1 MVGKVYEQP
10 GINRIPP
17 REREDGNSK
26 PSPSTTLSVTP
37 LDDPKPVVVP
47 RFKPKPDVGAFKP
60 SPAPVPI
67 NLAIRQPAESIAKPT
82 PKTALKPALK
92 PEFKPASRPT
102 ENRRKTDGK
111 TKGQAGDP
119 QRCARQSNRQRR
131 FADGENLPRLPVQQ
145 AIFRFALEQSRRIDD
160 SAGYMKMSEALGLVS
175 KATRKI
181 VQPSVALYH
190 AIDNDDLSRLLRLQ
204 KKGLIQ
210 YSGSTVLRADVTL
223 PAVGLRKLP
232 DWVRHI
238 DLAHASYRPTA
249 QNQQSRYFWEML
261 SDFKKRSV
269 SLETLVLPHC
279 VAYLDAAQEFLDR
292 GRLFEQVEGQ
302 GFETLRKLVVPGE
315 RVPGGLPS
323 SLLRCCPALDTLVIE
338 HFDDDSDLTAVGE
351 LGNLKR
357 LELKFRGTYAAP
369 IDLLMGNLG
378 VMAGVEEFDGSTIP
392 REYLL
397 ASLERH
403 FPQLRS
409 FICGEDFMTP
419 QTVPDGVRL
428 DNNKHLSAV
437 TWLDAEVPKATLD
450 MLETLPRLDTL
461 RTPNFPIL
469 PPQVGQMQ
477 QWADHKIFG
486 KIKALELAW
495 SRMNDATMAALRAQ
509 LPECEFLG
517 LPGDLSR
524 YAQPVHANTVT

>member
-269 SLETLVLPHC
+269 SWRRWYCRIASPTLTRHRSSWIG
-279 VAYLDAAQEFLDR
+279 DACSSKSKGR
-292 GRLFEQVEGQ
+292 G
-302 GFETLRKLVVPGE
+302 
-315 RVPGGLPS
+315 
-323 SLLRCCPALDTLVIE
+323 
-338 HFDDDSDLTAVGE
+338 
-351 LGNLKR
+351 
-357 LELKFRGTYAAP
+357 
-369 IDLLMGNLG
+369 
-378 VMAGVEEFDGSTIP
+378 
-392 REYLL
+392 
-397 ASLERH
+397 
-403 FPQLRS
+403 
-409 FICGEDFMTP
+409 
-419 QTVPDGVRL
+419 
-428 DNNKHLSAV
+428 
-437 TWLDAEVPKATLD
+437 
-450 MLETLPRLDTL
+450 
-461 RTPNFPIL
+461 
-469 PPQVGQMQ
+469 
-477 QWADHKIFG
+477 
-486 KIKALELAW
+486 
-495 SRMNDATMAALRAQ
+495 SRR
-509 LPECEFLG
+509 
-517 LPGDLSR
+517 
-524 YAQPVHANTVT
+524 

>member
-1 MVGKVYEQP
+1 M
-10 GINRIPP
+10 
-17 REREDGNSK
+17 
-26 PSPSTTLSVTP
+26 
-37 LDDPKPVVVP
+37 
-47 RFKPKPDVGAFKP
+47 
-60 SPAPVPI
+60 PI

-102 ENRRKTDGK
+102 ENRRKNRRQNQKAKPEILNAALANQTGK
-111 TKGQAGDP
+111 GV
-119 QRCARQSNRQRR
+119 

-292 GRLFEQVEGQ
+292 GRLFEQVEE

-392 REYLL
+392 R
-397 ASLERH
+397 SICWPRWNDI
-403 FPQLRS
+403 FPS
-409 FICGEDFMTP
+409 FDPSFAGRI
-419 QTVPDGVRL
+419 
-428 DNNKHLSAV
+428 S
-437 TWLDAEVPKATLD
+437 
-450 MLETLPRLDTL
+450 
-461 RTPNFPIL
+461 
-469 PPQVGQMQ
+469 
-477 QWADHKIFG
+477 
-486 KIKALELAW
+486 
-495 SRMNDATMAALRAQ
+495 
-509 LPECEFLG
+509 
-517 LPGDLSR
+517 
-524 YAQPVHANTVT
+524 